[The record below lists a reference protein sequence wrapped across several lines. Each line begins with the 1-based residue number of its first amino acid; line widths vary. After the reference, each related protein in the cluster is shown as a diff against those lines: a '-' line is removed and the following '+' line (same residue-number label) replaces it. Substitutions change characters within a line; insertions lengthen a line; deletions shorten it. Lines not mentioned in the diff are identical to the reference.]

1 MKRKELL
8 KILNNNGCILLRNGS
23 KHDIYHNP
31 NKGTTQPIPRHNE
44 ILAKKIIRDLNLDSK
59 KLRITSGFKNKL
71 ETLIHRIHNSA
82 ILYEKLSNQ
91 KDTFAF

>member
-1 MKRKELL
+1 M
-8 KILNNNGCILLRNGS
+8 IFI
-23 KHDIYHNP
+23 
-31 NKGTTQPIPRHNE
+31 TTQTKGQPSQSRHNEINE

-59 KLRITSGFKNKL
+59 KLRITSGFTNKL
-71 ETLIHRIHNSA
+71 ETLIHRIHNSS